1 MKLEFKN
8 VTKQYGEVNAVNEVN
23 CVMEKG
29 IYGLLGVNGAGKTT
43 LMRMICTIIQPSKG
57 QILWNGEDIWK
68 LGGAYREIL
77 GYLPQDF
84 GYYPDLSVYDYM
96 MYISSIKGLKI
107 TFARKKVKQL
117 LNQVGME
124 KFSKR
129 KMKNLS
135 GGMVRRVGIAQ
146 AMLNDPKILVLDE
159 PTAGLDPNERIRF
172 RNLISELSEERL
184 VLLSTHIVSDI
195 EYIANDIML
204 MKDGKL
210 FYTGT
215 AKNLLSSMKEKVWQC
230 HVPRN
235 RVDKYMKEYLV
246 RNIKTTENGAELR
259 IISREKPAEDAM
271 LVEKNLKINVLA
283 IGLALILA
291 VIFSGFAVTGN
302 RYVDENGNVSTGI
315 MATRKLT
322 VNRRAWKGILTE
334 DELAKVIAQNKN
346 AMTQSSEEEDANYGK
361 RLQPIDEI
369 KNFMISVLTPDSEY
383 DESVLDQM
391 SEENVQSFYDIYQK
405 NMKKMAEEYGK
416 TSAQKEYLEKKY
428 SEIKLPLKYE
438 AYSSWD
444 TMIMYAETY
453 SIILAIIVGFICAGI
468 FADDFQ
474 TKADAVFFSTKYG
487 RTKAVKT
494 KILAGIAT
502 TAMIYCSGIILLSM
516 ICFGIMGISGVNTL
530 YQMYQ
535 AYSIYIMTYGQY
547 YLLTVVCGFIASL
560 LAASLSML
568 VAAKM
573 HTISVAVCIP
583 FFLYCLLPFI
593 GRALSGYTTIF
604 NLIPTILTNVE
615 ASARVPLIYQIGNHV
630 FRQIPLVMLMYT
642 IVAIA
647 LIPLIYRSFH
657 RYGKK

>member
-1 MKLEFKN
+1 MLKLE
-8 VTKQYGEVNAVNEVN
+8 
-23 CVMEKG
+23 
-29 IYGLLGVNGAGKTT
+29 
-43 LMRMICTIIQPSKG
+43 
-57 QILWNGEDIWK
+57 
-68 LGGAYREIL
+68 
-77 GYLPQDF
+77 
-84 GYYPDLSVYDYM
+84 
-96 MYISSIKGLKI
+96 LKRI
-107 TFARKKVKQL
+107 
-117 LNQVGME
+117 
-124 KFSKR
+124 FSK
-129 KMKNLS
+129 
-135 GGMVRRVGIAQ
+135 
-146 AMLNDPKILVLDE
+146 
-159 PTAGLDPNERIRF
+159 
-172 RNLISELSEERL
+172 
-184 VLLSTHIVSDI
+184 
-195 EYIANDIML
+195 
-204 MKDGKL
+204 
-210 FYTGT
+210 
-215 AKNLLSSMKEKVWQC
+215 
-230 HVPRN
+230 
-235 RVDKYMKEYLV
+235 
-246 RNIKTTENGAELR
+246 
-259 IISREKPAEDAM
+259 
-271 LVEKNLKINVLA
+271 KINVLA